1 MHAVTQRK
9 CGTCRFYEAGAQ
21 HGSCRNPAYPRR
33 DDVALLRPDELGCRA
48 GWGKDYWAL
57 ATPEMADLPDAAQH
71 DADAAPTQP
80 IPRVTGGTAIPA
92 VNLLA
97 SSGVTT
103 AGAAARGR
111 RGFQGPVVVPAGG
124 TLQPAGAAKD
134 GGVKRDTPLENHPEL
149 NEQGI
154 PYRNSAKRS
163 SVAEAHR
170 RALERREK
178 ERVMKEER
186 ERAMVPSREGGQP
199 TSPTPGGIIA
209 GVTPV
214 SPQTPTLPP
223 PSRVSPPVQQTPLR
237 PLTMRVGGE
246 NLDLPTRV
254 EPLPRQDDRAPMLSP
269 SPTVPEPE
277 SVALP
282 IIDEAVDRVIQTVEP
297 AMPDP
302 PGEITTPLP
311 PAVSESVV
319 SPPTERELPPLAR
332 AERAS
337 ASPLESPMASST
349 PVPSSAPLESGESA
363 TKPRYWHDAPQGG
376 RYTRMELPP
385 VREGQRTVNAIGRQ
399 RPEPP
404 PPTSQDPKRGIRSLD
419 EAKHVAPPPAEASA
433 EVSRMQ
439 RPLPVAEARAT
450 PSAPPPP
457 EIAPRQIDEALLRQ
471 LETNWRTQEL
481 ESHAGQRCGNCR
493 FFRPADGGQGS
504 CGCSFSRVY
513 GQPIGPQGLSC
524 LDGLGAWWAATDEGW
539 LERTERRPRRATPL
553 LDALLREREEE
564 LARSM
569 PGRRRIAR

>member
-57 ATPEMADLPDAAQH
+57 ATPEMADLADAAQH

-92 VNLLA
+92 VNLLT
-97 SSGVTT
+97 SSGAPP
-103 AGAAARGR
+103 AGAAARSR

-154 PYRNSAKRS
+154 PYRNSGKRS

-186 ERAMVPSREGGQP
+186 ERALVPGREGIQ
-199 TSPTPGGIIA
+199 PTPGIG
-209 GVTPV
+209 GVTLVGPQTPPV
-214 SPQTPTLPP
+214 SPPA
-223 PSRVSPPVQQTPLR
+223 RVSLPPVQQPSPR
-237 PLTMRVGGE
+237 PITMRAAGE
-246 NLDLPTRV
+246 KPELPARV
-254 EPLPRQDDRAPMLSP
+254 EALPRQEDRAPMGP
-269 SPTVPEPE
+269 SPAAPEPE
-277 SVALP
+277 PVAAP
-282 IIDEAVDRVIQTVEP
+282 VVDEAVDRVIHTVES
-297 AMPDP
+297 ATPDP
-302 PGEITTPLP
+302 PRESGTPLP
-311 PAVSESVV
+311 PVASESVA
-319 SPPTERELPPLAR
+319 PAPTERELPPLAR
-332 AERAS
+332 AERTP
-337 ASPLESPMASST
+337 ASPPELPLAGST
-349 PVPSSAPLESGESA
+349 PAPPPAAMESGESA
-363 TKPRYWHDAPQGG
+363 AKPRYWHDAPQGG

-385 VREGQRTVNAIGRQ
+385 VREGQRTVSSIGRQ

-404 PPTSQDPKRGIRSLD
+404 PAASQDPKRGIRSLD
-419 EAKHVAPPPAEASA
+419 EAKQVAPPPVEAPVEA
-433 EVSRMQ
+433 PRMP
-439 RPLPVAEARAT
+439 RPLPVAEAQAA

-457 EIAPRQIDEALLRQ
+457 EVAPRQIDEALLRQ
-471 LETNWRTQEL
+471 LETNWRSREL
-481 ESHAGQRCGNCR
+481 EAHSGQRCGNCR

-524 LDGLGAWWAATDEGW
+524 LDGLGTWWAATDEGW

-569 PGRRRIAR
+569 PERRRSAR